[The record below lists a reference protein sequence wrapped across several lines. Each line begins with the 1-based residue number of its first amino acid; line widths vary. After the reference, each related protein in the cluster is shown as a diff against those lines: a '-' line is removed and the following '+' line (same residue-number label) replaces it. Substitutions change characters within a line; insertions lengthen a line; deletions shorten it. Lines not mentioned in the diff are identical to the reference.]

1 MRRRAFEFVLRSVDR
16 GVAQLAERWSPKP
29 EVASSIP
36 AAPASHRERE
46 RLSAQDDLSRKRVA
60 EVIGNEWT

>member
-1 MRRRAFEFVLRSVDR
+1 MDTFEGDGRPAPLARR

-36 AAPASHRERE
+36 AAPAYCVEYSHEIA
-46 RLSAQDDLSRKRVA
+46 LGLGKAK
-60 EVIGNEWT
+60 T

>member
-1 MRRRAFEFVLRSVDR
+1 VGGGWGTGAPHFHR

-36 AAPASHRERE
+36 AAPADCVEYSHEIA
-46 RLSAQDDLSRKRVA
+46 LGLGKAK
-60 EVIGNEWT
+60 T